1 MMMKKLHFFILG
13 FLLLMSGLT
22 GQAATSDPYL
32 MEKDEQQFFNVE
44 FEDSF
49 FTIKMKVGTGEIIGF
64 SHIAHPTKKMTDQ
77 QFIQM
82 LLDGVELLY
91 GKDSEAYTLNKIK
104 FMTLLNNKTF
114 HRANFETYQLKTIQP
129 RYELH
134 KEKDRFM
141 NVTFNHSA
149 FAIAI
154 RAHDGEITGTSLPQ
168 PQPGMT
174 DEKLAQMII
183 DCAELIYGKDTP
195 RYNLNKDKYLTLL
208 KDGDMN
214 YYD

>member
-1 MMMKKLHFFILG
+1 MKKLQFFILG

-22 GQAATSDPYL
+22 GQAATTDPYL

-44 FEDSF
+44 FDDSF

-77 QFIQM
+77 QFVQM

-114 HRANFETYQLKTIQP
+114 HRSDFISYQLKTIQP

-134 KEKDRFM
+134 KEKDQFM
-141 NVTFNHSA
+141 NVTFDHSA

-154 RAHDGEITGTSLPQ
+154 RANDGEMTGTGPLPQ
-168 PQPGMT
+168 AQPGMT

>member
-1 MMMKKLHFFILG
+1 MKKLQFFILG

-22 GQAATSDPYL
+22 GQAATTDPYL
-32 MEKDEQQFFNVE
+32 MEKDDQQFFNVE
-44 FEDSF
+44 FDDSF

-77 QFIQM
+77 QFVQM

-114 HRANFETYQLKTIQP
+114 HRSDFISYQLKTIQP

-134 KEKDRFM
+134 KEKDQFM

-154 RAHDGEITGTSLPQ
+154 RANDGEITGTSLPQ
-168 PQPGMT
+168 AQPGMT
-174 DEKLAQMII
+174 DEKLAEMII